1 MKKAIIA
8 SAAIA
13 LSIALSAGTAQASA
27 HTHTVIGNDTF
38 WKLSLQYKVP
48 MKTIMDANKSIHPL
62 NMQVGMK
69 VTIPGALTS
78 KPNSVNNATIL
89 PSDKTVMA
97 PSGDVHSYSKQISV
111 KATAYTAAAS
121 ENGGWGAVDY
131 FGNKLKVGTIA
142 VDPKMIPLGTKLY
155 ITGYNY
161 NGLPSGG
168 MIATATDMGG
178 SVKGNR
184 IDIFVP
190 GSTQQAM
197 KFGIQNVQAYILK

>member
-1 MKKAIIA
+1 MKKTLIA

-27 HTHTVIGNDTF
+27 HTHTVINNDTF

-48 MKTIMDANKSIHPL
+48 MKKIMDANAWIDPL
-62 NMQVGMK
+62 NMQTGMK
-69 VTIPGALTS
+69 VKIPGVSKVTS
-78 KPNSVNNATIL
+78 NSQNSPTII
-89 PSDKTVMA
+89 PTGKTVTA
-97 PSGDVHSYSKQISV
+97 ASGEVLSYSKQLSV

-121 ENGGWGAVDY
+121 ENGKWGAVDY

-142 VDPKMIPLGTKLY
+142 VDSKMIPLGTKLY
-155 ITGYNY
+155 ITGYDY

-178 SVKGNR
+178 SIKGNR

-190 GSTQQAM
+190 GTTQQAS
-197 KFGIQNVQAYILK
+197 KFGIQNVTAYILK